1 MEYLAY
7 PFGYIMR
14 LCYNLLSNYG
24 LAIILFTLLTK
35 VVMLP
40 VSLWTHKNSVK
51 LVKLQPEL
59 NVIKAKYYGEKDKI
73 SEEQLSLYKREKY
86 RPLAGMLP
94 MVIQLVLLMCVVQII
109 YNPLSN
115 VLAMDKNTASA
126 LINSVCADMGL
137 DSSSNSIQLAVV
149 KAIQEGFTVDG
160 TDLSAIKAL
169 DMNFLGFDLSST
181 PIAAGGIMLLVPVL
195 AGGCALALCLFQNKM
210 NPLQAEQGRA
220 QQLATNALSVGI
232 SLVLGGFVP
241 AGIGLYWIFSNL
253 FTMVQ
258 QLVLNAIINPKKY
271 IDYKALEES
280 KKELEKIDSVGQK
293 NKIEVGSQLYR
304 REKADYKKF
313 FSVANKHLVIYS
325 ERNGYYKYFSTI
337 IDYLLNN
344 SNIIIHYVTSDPNDN
359 IFNLAK
365 ENSKI
370 RPYFIGEKKLIT
382 LFMKMDADIV
392 LMTMPDI
399 ENFHYKRSYIRKD
412 IEYIYTMHGPM
423 STHLL
428 LNNHSL
434 DSYDTIFC
442 IGEFQIPE
450 IRRQEEI
457 YNLPPKNLVM
467 AGYGFL
473 EILKQQYD
481 QMPRREGGT
490 PRVLVAPSWQEDNI
504 LDLCLDELLSSLLG
518 KGLNIIVR
526 PHPEYVKR
534 YSQRLDAIVKRYSDY
549 KGDDLKFELD
559 FTSSD
564 SIYQSDLLITDW
576 SAIAFEYSYVT
587 LKPCLFI
594 NTPMKVM
601 NKEYKQIGI
610 EPLEIK
616 LRNEVGVS
624 LEVNEAGKAYN
635 AAQSLLEQKDSYADK
650 ILNIR
655 NTYISNFG
663 KNGEV
668 AGKYIIQQLIK
679 KQKQNKE

>member
-149 KAIQEGFTVDG
+149 KAIQDGFTVDG
-160 TDLSAIKAL
+160 ADLSAIKAL

-293 NKIEVGSQLYR
+293 NKIEVGSQLYK
-304 REKADYKKF
+304 REKTDYKKF

-467 AGYGFL
+467 TGYGFL

-481 QMPRREGGT
+481 QMPRREGGI

-534 YSQRLDAIVKRYSDY
+534 YSQRLDAIVKKYSDY